1 MNSEFDEMYQ
11 IVKEDRKLLGNRIEA
26 QLMRYIQEEPIPVG
40 EKIPNEF
47 ELAEKFGVGRSTH
60 IPRKKIRL
68 GWEDTMTSTSW
79 RWNCSMY
86 V

>member
-47 ELAEKFGVGRSTH
+47 ELAEKFGVGRSTT
-60 IPRKKIRL
+60 REAVKCCEYRGQATL
-68 GWEDTMTSTSW
+68 GGLTP
-79 RWNCSMY
+79 CC
-86 V
+86 